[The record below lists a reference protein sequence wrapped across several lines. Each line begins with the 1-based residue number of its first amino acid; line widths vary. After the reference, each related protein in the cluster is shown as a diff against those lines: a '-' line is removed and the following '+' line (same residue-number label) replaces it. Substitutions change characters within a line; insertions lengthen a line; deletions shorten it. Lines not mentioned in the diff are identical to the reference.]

1 MLSLQ
6 KRATRLLFQ
15 QSEPA
20 TPTKNRFTEF
30 AELYDKLC
38 LSPQEAKVNY
48 PNNGFDHVYSD
59 KESYLLELPFS
70 GAEKLT
76 LPLPL
81 PQISR

>member
-1 MLSLQ
+1 MALQ
-6 KRATRLLFQ
+6 KRAKKLLFQ

-20 TPTKNRFTEF
+20 TPAINRFAEF
-30 AELYDKLC
+30 ADLHDKLC

-59 KESYLLELPFS
+59 KETYILDLPFS
-70 GAEKLT
+70 DAEKLA